1 MTARVPFGLTRL
13 SCSGVYQGVRA
24 NMEPTSACIGLDQY
38 SRGKWMYPDNSW
50 KLFRTAVA
58 SLRSEAAMASRA
70 FPRRDAAYATNHSC
84 FQVDRQ
90 PGTSGD
96 YAAYFRGSGR
106 SCPDCR

>member
-38 SRGKWMYPDNSW
+38 SRGSGCIRTTPW

-58 SLRSEAAMASRA
+58 SL
-70 FPRRDAAYATNHSC
+70 
-84 FQVDRQ
+84 Q
-90 PGTSGD
+90 PGNSGD